1 MNHGGRRRRTAT
13 MVPHSR
19 RQGTQ
24 QSADMLHN
32 RSTSLKLEYLLYI
45 NTN

>member
-19 RQGTQ
+19 RQGIQ

-32 RSTSLKLEYLLYI
+32 RSVLLKQEYLIYI